1 MVRNIG
7 KLQNVHNIAKNIE
20 GSSSILPVVSKLLR
34 KNGPEKTPV
43 ENDACA
49 FLYWAVTN
57 VQPIVRDVNI
67 PDDII
72 SFLKNTNS

>member
-1 MVRNIG
+1 M
-7 KLQNVHNIAKNIE
+7 HNIAKNIE

-34 KNGPEKTPV
+34 KNGAEKTPV

-49 FLYWAVTN
+49 FLYGTVTN

-67 PDDII
+67 PDQFVIQ
-72 SFLKNTNS
+72 